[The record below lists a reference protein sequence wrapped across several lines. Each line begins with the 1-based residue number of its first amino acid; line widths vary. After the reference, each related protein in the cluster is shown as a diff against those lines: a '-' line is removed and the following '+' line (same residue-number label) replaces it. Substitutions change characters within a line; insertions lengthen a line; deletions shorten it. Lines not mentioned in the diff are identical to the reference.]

1 MVIAR
6 MFVLA
11 VLVAVGVVVVSM
23 AAPTTEVPTGTTT
36 EFPCTVVDM
45 YKYFFFRLEMRVLQ
59 FINSISLIHQ
69 RNSCIVTLAPMVFQ
83 SF

>member
-6 MFVLA
+6 MFVSA

-23 AAPTTEVPTGTTT
+23 AAPTTEVPPGTTT

-45 YKYFFFRLEMRVLQ
+45 YKYFFFRLEMLDLE
-59 FINSISLIHQ
+59 FIDSISLNRQ
-69 RNSCIVTLAPMVFQ
+69 RNCCIVSRAPIVFQ